1 MGLVTFTRTLAREGA
16 KYNIKASVIAP
27 IAASPMT
34 ATIMSPEM
42 LAGLKPEFV
51 APLIGALVHPDG
63 PDASGKCF
71 EAGGGFLAEIRWE
84 RSKGA
89 VFKTDES
96 FSPGAVKARWNEIVD
111 FSNPEYPQ
119 SVSDKDIVVSKQSR
133 YVDLL
138 SYNGTWMAK
147 FIGHS

>member
-1 MGLVTFTRTLAREGA
+1 MGLVAFTKTLAREGA
-16 KYNIKASVIAP
+16 KYNVKASVIAP

-51 APLIGALVHPDG
+51 APLIGVLVHPDG

-71 EAGGGFLAEIRWE
+71 EAGAGFVAEIRWE

-96 FSPGAVKARWNEIVD
+96 FTPGSVKARWNEIVD
-111 FSNPEYPQ
+111 FTNPEHPQ
-119 SVSDKDIVVSKQSR
+119 NMEGKDMLVS
-133 YVDLL
+133 Y
-138 SYNGTWMAK
+138 
-147 FIGHS
+147 

>member
-1 MGLVTFTRTLAREGA
+1 MGLVAFTKTLAREGA
-16 KYNIKASVIAP
+16 KYNVKASVIAP

-51 APLIGALVHPDG
+51 APLIGVLVHPDG

-71 EAGGGFLAEIRWE
+71 EAGAGFVAEIRWE

-96 FSPGAVKARWNEIVD
+96 FTPGSVKARWNEIVD
-111 FSNPEYPQ
+111 FTNPEHPQ
-119 SVSDKDIVVSKQSR
+119 NVEGKDMLVSFYSISP
-133 YVDLL
+133 LL
-138 SYNGTWMAK
+138 
-147 FIGHS
+147 